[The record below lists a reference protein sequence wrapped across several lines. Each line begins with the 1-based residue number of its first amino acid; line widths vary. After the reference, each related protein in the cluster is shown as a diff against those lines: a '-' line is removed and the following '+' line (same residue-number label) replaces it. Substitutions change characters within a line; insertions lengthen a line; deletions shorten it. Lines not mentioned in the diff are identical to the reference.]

1 MKLLKKLLP
10 HVTIVLSLMTLTFF
24 VINQFNTMMG
34 FMTSRISQ
42 WVFALL
48 ALAAL
53 LTAARLIAS
62 DLREERRRRERL
74 ARQRREARLQRMLRE
89 TAAFDDH
96 AGADVPDAAGREE
109 EADPSP
115 EDGGGEA

>member
-62 DLREERRRRERL
+62 DLREARRRRERL

>member
-62 DLREERRRRERL
+62 DLREARRRRERL

-96 AGADVPDAAGREE
+96 AGADAPAAAGREE

>member
-34 FMTSRISQ
+34 FMTSRISL

-62 DLREERRRRERL
+62 DLREARRRRERL

>member
-1 MKLLKKLLP
+1 MKHLKKLLP
-10 HVTIVLSLMTLTFF
+10 HATIVLSLMTLTFF

-34 FMTSRISQ
+34 FMTSKLSQ

-62 DLREERRRRERL
+62 DLREARRRRERL

>member
-48 ALAAL
+48 ALVAL

-62 DLREERRRRERL
+62 DLREARRRRERL

>member
-1 MKLLKKLLP
+1 MKHLKKLLP
-10 HVTIVLSLMTLTFF
+10 HATIVLSLMTLTFF

-62 DLREERRRRERL
+62 DLREARRRRERL